1 LSYFAKGVGNR
12 HEALSGPSKRSRSTV
27 ALFSYGTLQQ
37 REVQLA
43 TYGRGLEGTPDTL
56 PGYRLASLII
66 SDPLVVELSGKPAH
80 MIARASGAADDRIEG
95 VVFEVSEAELAA
107 TDRYEVDV
115 YARAEVTLES
125 GRVAWAYVGKP
136 LKR

>member
-1 LSYFAKGVGNR
+1 
-12 HEALSGPSKRSRSTV
+12 
-27 ALFSYGTLQQ
+27 
-37 REVQLA
+37 
-43 TYGRGLEGTPDTL
+43 
-56 PGYRLASLII
+56 
-66 SDPLVVELSGKPAH
+66 

-136 LKR
+136 LKG